1 MEEAKSNEH
10 KSHLC
15 DSTGDSKQH
24 RGFGFV
30 TFQQNVDALD
40 AVDNMHLNELNG
52 RVRTSTSISLVM
64 RLTSVIC
71 SHTLDIESQPRE
83 TNESPNERW
92 KQPSR

>member
-1 MEEAKSNEH
+1 MEEETSNGRKSY
-10 KSHLC
+10 LC
-15 DSTGDSKQH
+15 DVIGDSKQH

-52 RVRTSTSISLVM
+52 RVRRRTSISLVM
-64 RLTSVIC
+64 RLISAIC
-71 SHTLDIESQPRE
+71 SQTIDIESQPRE